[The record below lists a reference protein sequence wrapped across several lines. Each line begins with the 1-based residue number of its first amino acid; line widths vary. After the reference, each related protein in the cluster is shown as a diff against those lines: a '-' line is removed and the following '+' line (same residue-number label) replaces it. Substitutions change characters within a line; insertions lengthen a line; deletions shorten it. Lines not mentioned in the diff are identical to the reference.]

1 MCRVNIS
8 SIVEICDGLK
18 VRFVDAGHLL
28 GSSSIEMWIRED
40 DEEVKVVFSG
50 DIGNGNRPLIK
61 DPQYIKDAD
70 YVVMES
76 TYGDKEHETPPDYA
90 AALAGGIEGYIY
102 KGWKSCDS
110 RIFRGKNAGDALLYP
125 KGSRQNICCRSLR
138 ISRCLSIVRWQW
150 RQPRSLIRMWRTVS
164 ARKH

>member
-1 MCRVNIS
+1 MYDMNDAMGVLTHFVPCEYN

-76 TYGDKEHETPPDYA
+76 TYGNRRHDKPKDYA
-90 AALAGGIEGYIY
+90 KSLAE
-102 KGWKSCDS
+102 S
-110 RIFRGKNAGDALLYP
+110 R
-125 KGSRQNICCRSLR
+125 
-138 ISRCLSIVRWQW
+138 
-150 RQPRSLIRMWRTVS
+150 
-164 ARKH
+164 